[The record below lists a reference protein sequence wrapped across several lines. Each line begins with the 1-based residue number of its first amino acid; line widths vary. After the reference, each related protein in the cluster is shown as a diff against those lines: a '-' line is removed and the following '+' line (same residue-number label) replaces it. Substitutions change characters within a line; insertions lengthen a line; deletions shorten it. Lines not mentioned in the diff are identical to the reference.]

1 LQHKLSVFATTFFSI
16 CSTLKAIV
24 ASIFNMQQVLFVC
37 RKFFKIAETFTFAA
51 DII

>member
-1 LQHKLSVFATTFFSI
+1 LQCKLSVFATTFFSI
-16 CSTLKAIV
+16 CSTKAIV

-37 RKFFKIAETFTFAA
+37 RNFFKIAATFTFAA